1 MPKIVD
7 DEGHALK
14 AILLLVMGMSFI
26 PLNDALIKVMSE
38 RLPLAEIVALRAVM
52 SLGIL
57 IIFTKG
63 VRSVSML
70 DRKTIILF
78 VIRGMCLVAA
88 MYLYFLALSTLPI
101 STVVSI
107 FFLSPLLITA
117 LSSVFL
123 NEKIGAHRLT
133 AVLLALMGVALI
145 MRPGTSFFKFEML
158 LALGSAV
165 SYAIFQVVTRRL
177 KGMGDLPGLITIQHL
192 CYLVSALPF
201 VAYNMLSSHELS
213 GNQALDF
220 LLRKAVLPTF
230 VEVTFFAI
238 CACAVLFLSFASSY
252 AYRNAEASLV
262 APFEYV
268 AIPVS
273 VLWGIFIW
281 NEWPD
286 TLSWLG
292 MFLIL
297 LGGIY
302 AVYRE
307 RRLNIRVASDI
318 PMPASTGMNMGK
330 NQIK

>member
-7 DEGHALK
+7 DQGHALK
-14 AILLLVMGMSFI
+14 AILLLVLGMSFI
-26 PLNDALIKVMSE
+26 PVNDVLIKIMSE
-38 RLPLAEIVALRAVM
+38 RLPLAEIVAMRAIV
-52 SLGIL
+52 SLGI
-57 IIFTKG
+57 IIAFTKG

-70 DRKTIILF
+70 DRKTIMLF

-117 LSSVFL
+117 LSTVFL
-123 NEKIGAHRLT
+123 NEKIGAHRVT
-133 AVLLALMGVALI
+133 AVILALIGVALI

-158 LALGSAV
+158 LALGSAI

-177 KGMGDLPGLITIQHL
+177 KGEGDLPGLITIQHL
-192 CYLVSALPF
+192 CYFVSALPLF
-201 VAYNMLSSHELS
+201 AYNLLGSHELS

-220 LLRKAVLPTF
+220 LLRKAAFPTF
-230 VEVTFFAI
+230 VELTFFAI

-252 AYRNAEASLV
+252 AYRNVEASLV

-281 NEWPD
+281 NDWPD
-286 TLSWLG
+286 AISWLG

-297 LGGIY
+297 CGGIY

-307 RRLNIRVASDI
+307 RKLNLQVASEI
-318 PMPASTGMNMGK
+318 PMPASTGMNVSK
-330 NQIK
+330 E